1 MIDLLQSHTS
11 VRKYT
16 EEDIPKEVLEQFIKS
31 GQHASSSHFVQA
43 YSVIHVT
50 DEEKKEKLKELSNN
64 HIQIDTAPV
73 TLLFCADLKRL
84 EHAADK
90 HNETFEGSTAENL
103 LVSVIDTALFAQNVA
118 IAAESKGYGIC
129 YIGGIR
135 NDIRG
140 VSKLFELPD
149 FVVPLFAM
157 TIGVP
162 VSRNEVKPRLPLEAV
177 LHENAYDET
186 KYEELLEA
194 YDDITN
200 TYYKQ
205 RSSNRKDAT
214 WSNDMSRFFRKP
226 RRDHMKKFLEEKGFF
241 LK

>member
-16 EEDIPKEVLEQFIKS
+16 EEPIPKEVLLECIKA

-50 DEEKKEKLKELSNN
+50 DEVKKEKLKELSNN
-64 HIQIDTAPV
+64 HVQIDTAPV

-84 EHAADK
+84 EYTSKK
-90 HNETFEGSTAENL
+90 HGESFEPSTAENL

-129 YIGGIR
+129 YIGGVR

-140 VSKLFELPD
+140 VSELFELPNY
-149 FVVPLFAM
+149 VIPLFAM
-157 TIGVP
+157 TMGVP
-162 VSRNEVKPRLPLEAV
+162 VRRNEVKPRLPLEAV
-177 LHENAYDET
+177 FHENTYEEGKYEDLLAEYDE
-186 KYEELLEA
+186 
-194 YDDITN
+194 ITN
-200 TYYKQ
+200 AYYKE

-214 WSNDMSRFFRKP
+214 WSKDMARFFRKP
-226 RRDHMKKFLEEKGFF
+226 RREDMKEFLEEKGFF